1 MVVAQELEL
10 RARRRYELRDLLLLC
25 GTNPPNASVLNAV
38 LSQCP
43 DVDLAFT
50 ALTLSPRPS
59 WVQDL
64 AGPLRG

>member
-1 MVVAQELEL
+1 MIVSEELETRSRL
-10 RARRRYELRDLLLLC
+10 RSELRDLLGLC
-25 GTNPPNASVLNAV
+25 GFDRPNGIALNAV
-38 LSQCP
+38 LAACP

-50 ALTLSPRPS
+50 ALTMKPRPS